1 MVWSGTKEGRKE
13 EVGVEVGRGESKGRG
28 GSKTEERR
36 SESRLRR
43 VLLIP
48 SNSCEDFSLSIESSL
63 LRGYQFST
71 GVKSYKTWDLLP

>member
-48 SNSCEDFSLSIESSL
+48 SMRTFLSQLNQVCYEGISFQQE
-63 LRGYQFST
+63 
-71 GVKSYKTWDLLP
+71 